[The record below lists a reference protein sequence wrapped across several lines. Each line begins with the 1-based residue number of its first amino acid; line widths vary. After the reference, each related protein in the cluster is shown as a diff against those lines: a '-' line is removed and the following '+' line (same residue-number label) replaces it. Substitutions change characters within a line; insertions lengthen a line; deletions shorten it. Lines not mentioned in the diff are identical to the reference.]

1 MEKITI
7 IIERSKDLFDAYSEN
22 CDGIYGAGD
31 TIEACKADIETS
43 IREIK
48 EKLPMDRWPEQLKG
62 EYELEWK
69 LDAQSFLD
77 YYSDFISLAGMER
90 ITGVNQKQLS
100 NYVHHRSKPR
110 RQQVD
115 RIRDGLH
122 KFAHELLSL
131 TL

>member
-100 NYVHHRSKPR
+100 NYVHHRAKPR

>member
-22 CDGIYGAGD
+22 CDGIYGAGE
-31 TIEACKADIETS
+31 TIEECKADIETS

-62 EYELEWK
+62 EYEIEWK
-69 LDAQSFLD
+69 LDVQSFLD

-100 NYVHHRSKPR
+100 NYVHHRAKPR

>member
-22 CDGIYGAGD
+22 CDGIYGAGE
-31 TIEACKADIETS
+31 TIEECKADIETS

-48 EKLPMDRWPEQLKG
+48 EKLPIDRWPEQLKG
-62 EYELEWK
+62 EYEIEWK
-69 LDAQSFLD
+69 LDVQSFLD

-100 NYVHHRSKPR
+100 NYVHHRAKPR